1 MILYDLPMTA
11 GGSRVSADAAGLSK
25 APKKQARQ
33 AAVLDAL
40 RKDILDG
47 LIPPGAPLRQDDL
60 AAAHHVSKIPV
71 REALLHLVAEGLV
84 HLEPNR
90 GFTVA
95 ALGAQDA
102 EELLDMRAVLEC
114 HMLRLAIPHMSDAD
128 IGIATRIV
136 EEAEAVEELGR
147 WSQLNF
153 AFHAAISAPAK
164 RHRLAGLI
172 RQVSNPTDAYVRVLL
187 TNANYRG
194 QAERE
199 HRAILSACAV
209 RNAEAATA
217 LLDQHIRQ
225 TGVLLADVF
234 AGKTASSAAP
244 HDRPLA
250 AADGPKSPRR
260 R

>member
-1 MILYDLPMTA
+1 M
-11 GGSRVSADAAGLSK
+11 SATAAGLSK
-25 APKKQARQ
+25 PPKKQARQ
-33 AAVLDAL
+33 AAVLDAI

-47 LIPPGAPLRQDDL
+47 VLPPGAPLRQDDL

-95 ALGAQDA
+95 ALGAGDA

-114 HMLRLAIPHMSDAD
+114 HMLRLAIPHMRDDDVAL
-128 IGIATRIV
+128 ATRIV
-136 EEAEAVEELGR
+136 EEAEAAEELGR
-147 WSQLNF
+147 WSELNF
-153 AFHAAISAPAK
+153 AFHAAISAPAR
-164 RHRLAGLI
+164 RHRLAALI

-199 HRAILSACAV
+199 HRAILAACAV

-234 AGKTASSAAP
+234 AGKAP
-244 HDRPLA
+244 SPEAPRGRPLA
-250 AADGPKSPRR
+250 AADAPKAPRR
-260 R
+260 S

>member
-1 MILYDLPMTA
+1 M
-11 GGSRVSADAAGLSK
+11 SANAARISK

-33 AAVLDAL
+33 AVILDAI

-47 LIPPGAPLRQDDL
+47 LILPGAPLRQDDL
-60 AAAHHVSKIPV
+60 ASAHNVSKIPV

-114 HMLRLAIPHMSDAD
+114 HMLRLAIPHMSDED
-128 IGIATRIV
+128 IAIATRIV
-136 EEAEAVEELGR
+136 AEAEAAEELGR
-147 WSQLNF
+147 WSELNF

-164 RHRLAGLI
+164 RHRLAALI

-187 TNANYRG
+187 TNANYRD

-209 RNAEAATA
+209 RNVQAATA

-234 AGKTASSAAP
+234 AGKAAPRENPRGRPLSAA
-244 HDRPLA
+244 DARKA
-250 AADGPKSPRR
+250 QDGR
-260 R
+260 